1 MDRLSKA
8 AIAIVFGFIFAA
20 APATAQTFGQ
30 VTGQITDSSGAAV
43 GVELQVNTFTDNNQF
58 APAVSLDAGGRF
70 VVAWESFH
78 QDRSDS
84 GIFAQRLA
92 PVAVLDIDGN
102 GNIAPLTDGLP
113 VLRFLFGFTG
123 PTLVSGAVDLA
134 GCTRCDAGAIAAYL
148 ETLN

>member
-1 MDRLSKA
+1 VA
-8 AIAIVFGFIFAA
+8 ADSDGAFVVVWRS
-20 APATAQTFGQ
+20 TAQDGSYAGVFSRSF
-30 VTGQITDSSGAAV
+30 DAAGAAL

-78 QDRSDS
+78 QDRSDA

-92 PVAVLDIDGN
+92 PVAVLDIDGS
-102 GNIAPLTDGLP
+102 GSIAPLTGGLL